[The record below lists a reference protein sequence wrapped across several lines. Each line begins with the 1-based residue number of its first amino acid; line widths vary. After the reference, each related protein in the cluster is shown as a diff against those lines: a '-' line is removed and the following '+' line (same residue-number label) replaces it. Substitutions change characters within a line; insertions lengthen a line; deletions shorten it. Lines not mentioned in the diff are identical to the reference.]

1 MRLVFVNRF
10 YWPETP
16 ATAQLLT
23 DLAEGLARRGHEV
36 VVLTSTGA
44 DTAATLPAAEV
55 RHGVRIVRLRG
66 TRWHRAGL
74 LGKACDYAS
83 FFAVVLWR
91 AWRLVR
97 PAHTVVALT
106 DPPLLG
112 VGLAVVARLR
122 RAALVHWAQDI
133 YPEIAVELAG
143 LKPLALLRPLRDLS
157 WRRARAVVTLGED
170 MAATIRLAGVPA
182 GRLAVI
188 PNWAPA
194 GLAPV
199 EPAAVAEQRRA
210 WGLDGK
216 FVVAYSGNLGR
227 VHDLD
232 PVIEAATLLRHRP
245 DIVLLFVGGGARQ
258 AELQA
263 VVRARNLARVI
274 FQPAQPRAHLARS
287 LAAGDLHL
295 VTLLPGCERYVFPSK
310 LYGALAV
317 GRPVLAVAEPAS
329 ELARLVVRAGF
340 GIAAD
345 GRAPAALAAAVAA
358 LADAPARVAAL
369 AQAALRYA
377 ADRGGVEP
385 ALDRWET
392 VLGPARAA
400 ASLPPAAPLPAA
412 SR

>member
-23 DLAEGLARRGHEV
+23 DLAEGLAGRGHEV
-36 VVLTSTGA
+36 VVLTSAGA
-44 DTAATLPAAEV
+44 GLPAAEE
-55 RHGVRIVRLRG
+55 RHGVRIVRVRG

-74 LGKACDYAS
+74 PGKACDYAS
-83 FFAVVLWR
+83 FFAAVLAR
-91 AWRLVR
+91 AARLVR
-97 PAHTVVALT
+97 PGDTVVSLT

-112 VGLAVVARLR
+112 VGLAAVARLR

-143 LKPLALLRPLRDLS
+143 LKPLAWLRPFRDRA
-157 WRRARAVVTLGED
+157 WRGARAVVTLGDD
-170 MAATIRLAGVPA
+170 MAATVAGAGVPA
-182 GRLAVI
+182 ARIAVI

-199 EPAAVAEQRRA
+199 DPAAVAAQRRT
-210 WGLDGK
+210 WGLEGR

-232 PVIEAATLLRHRP
+232 PIVAAAALLRERA
-245 DIVLLFVGGGARQ
+245 DLVFLFVGGGARL

-263 VVRARNLARVI
+263 AVRSRSLPNVI
-274 FQPAQPRAHLARS
+274 FQPAQPRAGLARS

-317 GRPVLAVAEPAS
+317 GRPVLAVAAPAS
-329 ELARLVVRAGF
+329 ELARLVVREGF
-340 GIAAD
+340 GVAAD
-345 GRAPAALAAAVAA
+345 GRDPAALAATLGA
-358 LADAPARVAAL
+358 LASAPDRVAAL
-369 AQAALRYA
+369 AAAALRFGST
-377 ADRGGVEP
+377 RGGVGP

-392 VLGPARAA
+392 TLGH
-400 ASLPPAAPLPAA
+400 AAPSPVAA